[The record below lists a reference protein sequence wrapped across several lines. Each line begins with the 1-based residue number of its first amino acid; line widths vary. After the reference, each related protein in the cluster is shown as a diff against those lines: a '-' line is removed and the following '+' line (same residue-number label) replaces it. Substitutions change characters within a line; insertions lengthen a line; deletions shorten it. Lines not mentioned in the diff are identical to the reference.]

1 MTGVKGTAGQ
11 AYHALG
17 QEFNRVVPEAEGL
30 NSRISNLIPVARRGE
45 AAELTAP
52 TSQRIASRL
61 LAHTGALAG
70 AGFGGTAG
78 YHQGGPM
85 GAVIGA
91 GLGLAAPEI
100 LASPIGQMAG
110 ARTLNS
116 RAVPLL
122 TRGTGGA
129 LLQAARKNR
138 PSAEQ

>member
-85 GAVIGA
+85 GGCNW
-91 GLGLAAPEI
+91 GW
-100 LASPIGQMAG
+100 
-110 ARTLNS
+110 T
-116 RAVPLL
+116 RACRSGNPCVSHRADGWSQN
-122 TRGTGGA
+122 TEQQGGTGW
-129 LLQAARKNR
+129 LIFR
-138 PSAEQ
+138 